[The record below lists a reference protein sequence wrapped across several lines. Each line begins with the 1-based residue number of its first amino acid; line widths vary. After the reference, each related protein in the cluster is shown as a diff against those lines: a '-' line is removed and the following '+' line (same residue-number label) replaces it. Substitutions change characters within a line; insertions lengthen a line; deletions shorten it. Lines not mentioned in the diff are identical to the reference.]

1 NHMPVLDGVGAISA
15 IRAMSSPAKS
25 VLIFGCTADVFK
37 ETQER
42 MINVGA
48 DHIIAKPIVESEL
61 NDALYLH
68 ATQLYQYQSDFDGNA
83 ADSFNAE
90 KWLLNFYVALDNG
103 HLNEALEAISAIIA
117 EAPLELSGDVSSVAE
132 RIRSNLKR
140 QQSPDQDDI
149 DTLTILLA
157 SP

>member
-1 NHMPVLDGVGAISA
+1 MRHSYISTN
-15 IRAMSSPAKS
+15 P
-25 VLIFGCTADVFK
+25 
-37 ETQER
+37 
-42 MINVGA
+42 
-48 DHIIAKPIVESEL
+48 
-61 NDALYLH
+61 
-68 ATQLYQYQSDFDGNA
+68 DFDGNA

-117 EAPLELSGDVSSVAE
+117 EAPLELSDDVSSVAE

>member
-1 NHMPVLDGVGAISA
+1 
-15 IRAMSSPAKS
+15 
-25 VLIFGCTADVFK
+25 
-37 ETQER
+37 
-42 MINVGA
+42 
-48 DHIIAKPIVESEL
+48 
-61 NDALYLH
+61 
-68 ATQLYQYQSDFDGNA
+68 GNA
-83 ADSFNAE
+83 ADSFNTE

-117 EAPLELSGDVSSVAE
+117 EAPLELSDDVSSVAE

>member
-1 NHMPVLDGVGAISA
+1 
-15 IRAMSSPAKS
+15 
-25 VLIFGCTADVFK
+25 
-37 ETQER
+37 
-42 MINVGA
+42 
-48 DHIIAKPIVESEL
+48 
-61 NDALYLH
+61 
-68 ATQLYQYQSDFDGNA
+68 
-83 ADSFNAE
+83 
-90 KWLLNFYVALDNG
+90 LLNFYVALDNG

>member
-1 NHMPVLDGVGAISA
+1 
-15 IRAMSSPAKS
+15 
-25 VLIFGCTADVFK
+25 
-37 ETQER
+37 
-42 MINVGA
+42 
-48 DHIIAKPIVESEL
+48 
-61 NDALYLH
+61 
-68 ATQLYQYQSDFDGNA
+68 
-83 ADSFNAE
+83 
-90 KWLLNFYVALDNG
+90 NFYVALDNG

-117 EAPLELSGDVSSVAE
+117 EAPLELSDDVSSVAE

>member
-1 NHMPVLDGVGAISA
+1 ENGQLAVDEVAVQSFDLILMDNHMPVLDGVGAISA
-15 IRAMSSPAKS
+15 IRAMSSPVKS

-68 ATQLYQYQSDFDGNA
+68 AARLYQYQSDFGDNTT
-83 ADSFNAE
+83 DI
-90 KWLLNFYVALDNG
+90 LD
-103 HLNEALEAISAIIA
+103 
-117 EAPLELSGDVSSVAE
+117 
-132 RIRSNLKR
+132 
-140 QQSPDQDDI
+140 
-149 DTLTILLA
+149 
-157 SP
+157 